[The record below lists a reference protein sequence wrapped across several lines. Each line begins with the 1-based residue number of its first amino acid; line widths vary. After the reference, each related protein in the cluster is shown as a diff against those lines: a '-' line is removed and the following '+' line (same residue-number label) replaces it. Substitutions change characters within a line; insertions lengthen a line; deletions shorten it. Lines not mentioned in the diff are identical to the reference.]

1 VIIKLDK
8 IFRDMNLKYQRDI
21 YFLLITIILF
31 VVGFAVPIDQKDDK
45 FLTLK
50 KNYESNSKYLK
61 KSKTVSTVIKDKQI
75 NNNNFVLQWSK
86 KILIK
91 DEKKS
96 PI

>member
-50 KNYESNSKYLK
+50 KKL
-61 KSKTVSTVIKDKQI
+61 
-75 NNNNFVLQWSK
+75 
-86 KILIK
+86 
-91 DEKKS
+91 
-96 PI
+96 

>member
-1 VIIKLDK
+1 
-8 IFRDMNLKYQRDI
+8 MNLKYQRDI

-61 KSKTVSTVIKDKQI
+61 KSKNIRLFNTTISNDLSL
-75 NNNNFVLQWSK
+75 N
-86 KILIK
+86 IL
-91 DEKKS
+91 EKS
-96 PI
+96 RNEFTY